1 MFTEC
6 VLVVQDVP
14 PMLRQRNTQVLER
27 MQQMADRNMFSDNES
42 SDEDLDMRRN
52 RGRRSEDDAE
62 SESLPETSKKG
73 SKDSADVDAKM
84 LTVQAGSGIE
94 SSLSSLGASE
104 SDQRESQHQS
114 LRSGFIC
121 PICRV
126 ELMSADGLTRHFEQ
140 QHGGGAGGGDGG
152 AQVDGQDD
160 PSTPK
165 VGVQVPTEWGVVKAG
180 SLSKKGRL
188 RTNWT
193 NRFFL
198 LRSKPLPELQY
209 WCSAA
214 EVEAGKPPRGSM
226 RLSLAH
232 CESDGDAE
240 GSVGRN
246 MSDLRPSSLSPT
258 GAAEATLAGGVAV
271 VAESN
276 ESHAEAPSEW
286 LFSVSTPPPDSR
298 KLVLAAISSGERD
311 SWMRAVQV
319 CVTSAHER
327 ELMRQSGQS
336 NEDYRQR
343 LVSFYT
349 KHNPSKIG
357 TVDKLL
363 RDFKGREDFMFAML
377 HHKYVVE
384 GFKPDD

>member
-1 MFTEC
+1 
-6 VLVVQDVP
+6 
-14 PMLRQRNTQVLER
+14 MLRSRNTQVLER
-27 MQQMADRNMFSDNES
+27 MQQMADRNVFSDNES
-42 SDEDLDMRRN
+42 SDDEEMGMRKKVEN
-52 RGRRSEDDAE
+52 DDDE
-62 SESLPETSKKG
+62 GEKG
-73 SKDSADVDAKM
+73 MKDSARADTDAKM
-84 LTVQAGSGIE
+84 LTVQAGTSSGSGIE
-94 SSLSSLGASE
+94 SSVSSLTAGASE

-140 QHGGGAGGGDGG
+140 QHGQGSGGGSGE
-152 AQVDGQDD
+152 QISGQDD
-160 PSTPK
+160 SSTPK

-180 SLSKKGRL
+180 SLSKRSRL

-232 CESDGDAE
+232 SEADGVAN
-240 GSVGRN
+240 V
-246 MSDLRPSSLSPT
+246 SDLHPSN
-258 GAAEATLAGGVAV
+258 GEANLAGGVAV
-271 VAESN
+271 ITEPN
-276 ESHAEAPSEW
+276 ESHTEAPSEW
-286 LFSVSTPPPDSR
+286 LFSISTPAPDCR
-298 KLVLAAISSGERD
+298 KLILAAISSGERD

-327 ELMRQSGQS
+327 ESMRQSGLTK
-336 NEDYRQR
+336 EDHRQR
-343 LVSFYT
+343 LMDFYT
-349 KHNPSKIG
+349 KNNPSKIG

-384 GFKPDD
+384 GFKPDDEDSK